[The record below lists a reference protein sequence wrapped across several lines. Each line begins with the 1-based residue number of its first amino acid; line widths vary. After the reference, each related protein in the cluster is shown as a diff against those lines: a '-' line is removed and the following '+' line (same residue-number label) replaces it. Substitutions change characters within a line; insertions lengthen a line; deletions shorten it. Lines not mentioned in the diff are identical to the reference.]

1 MEHAPNTAS
10 AAGGPEEAH
19 QATRPPKWWKPG
31 PALMVTACF
40 VGPGTVTTA
49 SLAGAD
55 FGMTLMWAVL
65 FSILATIVLQEMAA
79 RLGLASGLS
88 LGQALRRTITQP
100 ILRLVVIVLVVSALG
115 IGSAVYAQGDMLG
128 TALGL
133 SEATGTPAQIWP
145 LITFAAVS
153 ALLLTGRFTLIMRV
167 LGVLVAIMAIVFVAT
182 AIMVRP
188 DPLAMLKGTFVP
200 TVPDGSA
207 FVIIGLIGT
216 TVVGYNL
223 FLHSSGVIEYYPRG
237 EHLKESIKSARADT
251 ALSITLG
258 GLITL
263 AILATA
269 AAAFFTTGIPVESA
283 ATMATQLEPLLGPS
297 ARYFFAAGLFSA
309 GLTSVIA
316 GGLAAAFAVSTT
328 LGWGQDLKSWRFRAI
343 WLAVLGYGAI
353 VATLGDNPIA
363 AILFAQATNGVLLP
377 ILAITLLLV
386 MNNRTLLG
394 RHANSKLQNAVG
406 ALIVLVVIG
415 LSLNSLLGLIGVTG

>member
-1 MEHAPNTAS
+1 
-10 AAGGPEEAH
+10 
-19 QATRPPKWWKPG
+19 
-31 PALMVTACF
+31 MVTACF

-55 FGMTLMWAVL
+55 FGMTLMWAVV
-65 FSILATIVLQEMAA
+65 FSILATIVLQEMSA

-100 ILRLVVIVLVVSALG
+100 VIRLVVIVLVVSALG

-133 SEATGTPAQIWP
+133 SEATGSPAIIWP

-167 LGVLVAIMAIVFVAT
+167 LGGLVAIMAIVFVVT

-188 DPLAMLKGTFVP
+188 NPLDMLRGAFVP
-200 TVPDGSA
+200 SIPDGSG

-237 EHLKESIKSARADT
+237 EHLESSIKAARTDT
-251 ALSITLG
+251 ALSIALG

-269 AAAFFTTGIPVESA
+269 ASAFFTTGIPVDSA
-283 ATMATQLEPLLGPS
+283 ATMAAQLEPLLGPS

-328 LGWGQDLKSWRFRAI
+328 LGWGQDLKSWRFRGI
-343 WLAVLGYGAI
+343 WMAVLGYGAV
-353 VATLGDNPIA
+353 VATLGDNPVA

-386 MNNRTLLG
+386 MNNRSLLG
-394 RHANSKLQNAVG
+394 QHSNTKLQNLVG

-415 LSLNSLLGLIGVTG
+415 LSVNSLLGLVGATG